1 MEVMIGG
8 GVGTAMLAASM
19 LFLSIGTAVAALR
32 SGGGSTGPLNCIQCD
47 ATNVPEAKFC
57 RSCGKDLTAAK
68 TSHGAP
74 GRLMSIVALGFAAAT
89 LSWVVFKRL
98 WWGDPWLHL
107 YDFMLL
113 QVPLM
118 LALWRCGASSATAA
132 GRRVQVAL
140 FLMGLTLVHM
150 WMCVSYG

>member
-1 MEVMIGG
+1 MDMIGG
-8 GVGTAMLAASM
+8 TGDWTFLLAASM
-19 LFLSIGTAVAALR
+19 LFLSIGTVVAALR
-32 SGGGSTGPLNCIQCD
+32 SGGGSTGPLNCIQCS

-74 GRLMSIVALGFAAAT
+74 GRWMSIVALGFTAAT
-89 LSWVVFKRL
+89 LTWVIFKPL

-113 QVPLM
+113 QVPLV

-140 FLMGLTLVHM
+140 FLMGLTLV
-150 WMCVSYG
+150 CGVRVG